1 MYIVISQDLT
11 WQKETIPTKS
21 YICAY
26 YNKYK
31 NTSDTSA
38 PELSELYICARASVS
53 TLQQHPSSCF
63 YKACE

>member
-11 WQKETIPTKS
+11 WQKETIPTNS

-38 PELSELYICARASVS
+38 S
-53 TLQQHPSSCF
+53 
-63 YKACE
+63 

>member
-11 WQKETIPTKS
+11 WQKETIPTNS
-21 YICAY
+21 YIYAY

-38 PELSELYICARASVS
+38 S
-53 TLQQHPSSCF
+53 
-63 YKACE
+63 